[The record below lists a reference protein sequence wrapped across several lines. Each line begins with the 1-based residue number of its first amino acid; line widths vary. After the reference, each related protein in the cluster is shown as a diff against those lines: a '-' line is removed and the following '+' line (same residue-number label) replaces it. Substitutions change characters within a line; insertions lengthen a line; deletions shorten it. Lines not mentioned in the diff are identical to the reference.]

1 MSNDEVRAKVYRKVV
16 SIGMS
21 RCDICEAMRAECFE
35 VAAGFFGSRAVY
47 LCPRCMRVMTQM
59 VENGETT

>member
-1 MSNDEVRAKVYRKVV
+1 MTESDRAASVKKKVT

-21 RCDICEAMRAECFE
+21 RCDICESMRPECFE

-47 LCPRCMRVMTQM
+47 LCPRCLRTISEM
-59 VENGETT
+59 VDAGETS